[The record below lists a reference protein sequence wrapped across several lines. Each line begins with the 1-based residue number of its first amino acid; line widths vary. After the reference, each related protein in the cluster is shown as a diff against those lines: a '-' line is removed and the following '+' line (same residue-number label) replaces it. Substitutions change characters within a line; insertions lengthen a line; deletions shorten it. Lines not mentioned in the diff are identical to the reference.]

1 MEKRDIGEE
10 QERVIPK
17 DMLFI
22 EEIESEKDKIS
33 EAKRLI
39 ESSKELVSE
48 VDTAVQE
55 CKVGVSNAANEFDRQ
70 KYIFINQIFRKS
82 ESLLKKVGIE
92 YREGGRVERSF
103 ELSVDTNTGDI
114 EIEHITSGR
123 FTGMLLAIFFAM
135 MTLATWIYFALKA
148 LNLPLEK
155 SSLNTLFIETHVDAI
170 LQWIGGGVIGVEG
183 DPTIGGLIL
192 GFSVLIVAWIVYAMR
207 VNLKTDKNFRLAKK
221 SYIES
226 RAYSSSKDACRK
238 EMLKVD
244 AHLRDV
250 IISIENFTIMLGEE
264 NAILQRVVYVE
275 GVFDEDKRY
284 HPSSK
289 KVMRDTEKLMKSID
303 ALLNTSITADGKLN
317 PQSEKVLA
325 IAKAVYAEFI
335 ARIYD

>member
-39 ESSKELVSE
+39 ESSKELVSA